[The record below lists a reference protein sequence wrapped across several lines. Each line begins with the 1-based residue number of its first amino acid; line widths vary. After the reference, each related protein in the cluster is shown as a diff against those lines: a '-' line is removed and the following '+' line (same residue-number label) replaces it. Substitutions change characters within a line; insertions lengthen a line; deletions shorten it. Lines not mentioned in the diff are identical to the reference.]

1 MLREV
6 INHMTASGLL
16 LLLFHPSSFITHP
29 LADMFLLQANTT
41 ALFSVADLQLIAP
54 ELILT
59 VCACIALV
67 MEVVLPYR
75 KSKLIAYFSLIGVG
89 FAGISLGVQY
99 WYLRDV
105 LPLDGFYGMVR
116 IDGFALIFKSIFL
129 VAAAQAIAVSTRYL
143 DIEGEQHG
151 EYYALVL
158 FATVGMMFLACGYDL
173 ISLYISLELMALTFY
188 VLVAFTKREKR
199 SNEAAMKYFLLGAF
213 SSGVLLYGMSL
224 LYGIAGST
232 NLAEIG
238 RSVAAIAGTVGDSG
252 ETVTASL
259 RPMLLLGM
267 IALAAGLF
275 FKIAAV
281 PFHMWAPDAYEGA
294 PTSVTAFLSTGS
306 KAASFAL
313 YARIFIEALNTMRAD
328 WAPLLG
334 LVAAITIM
342 VGNWAAVTQ
351 ENSKRLL
358 AYSSISNAGYLLL
371 GLVAGNSYGYIGLM
385 IYLLVYTLMNMGAFG
400 IIISLRR
407 RGIIG
412 DNVDDMTGLAH
423 KAPGMAAMMAI
434 FMLSLGGLPMTGGF
448 IGKYFLFGGL
458 LQRGKADG
466 KTWYYWLAAWAIINT
481 VVSFYYYIRFIK
493 VMYLGDRVAD
503 DQPLALSPALRAAL
517 VASLVGILFI
527 GLYPQ
532 PLIEIVQRLVAPLA
546 ALGPLGLK

>member
-1 MLREV
+1 M
-6 INHMTASGLL
+6 I
-16 LLLFHPSSFITHP
+16 
-29 LADMFLLQANTT
+29 LLQANTT
-41 ALFSVADLQLIAP
+41 ALFSLADLQLIVP

-75 KSKLIAYFSLIGVG
+75 KSKLIAYFSLVGV
-89 FAGISLGVQY
+89 ALAAVSLWVQF
-99 WYLRDV
+99 WATRDV
-105 LPLDGFYGMVR
+105 LPLDGFYGMIR
-116 IDGFALIFKSIFL
+116 IDGFALVFQSIFL
-129 VAAAQAIAVSTRYL
+129 IGASLAIAISTRYL

-158 FATVGMMFLACGYDL
+158 FATVGMMFLACGFDL
-173 ISLYISLELMALTFY
+173 ITLYISLELMALTFY

-232 NLAEIG
+232 NLGEIG
-238 RSVAAIAGTVGDSG
+238 HSVAQIAATMGQTGDEG
-252 ETVTASL
+252 AASL

-294 PTSVTAFLSTGS
+294 PTSVTAFLSTAS

-313 YARIFIEALNTMRAD
+313 YARIFIVALNPIRTD

-371 GLVAGNSYGYIGLM
+371 GLVAGNSYGYIGLL

-412 DNVDDMTGLAH
+412 DNVDDLTGLAH
-423 KAPGMAAMMAI
+423 KAPGMAAMMAV

-458 LQRGKADG
+458 LERGKADG
-466 KTWYYWLAAWAIINT
+466 KTWYYWLAGWAIINT
-481 VVSFYYYIRFIK
+481 VVSFYYYVRFIR

-503 DQPLALSPALRAAL
+503 DKPLSLSPALQAAL
-517 VASLVGILFI
+517 VVCLVGIIAI
-527 GLYPQ
+527 GIFPQ
-532 PLIEIVQRLVAPLA
+532 PVIELTQRLLAPLA
-546 ALGPLGLK
+546 TVGSAGLK

>member
-1 MLREV
+1 ML
-6 INHMTASGLL
+6 
-16 LLLFHPSSFITHP
+16 
-29 LADMFLLQANTT
+29 FL
-41 ALFSVADLQLIAP
+41 
-54 ELILT
+54 
-59 VCACIALV
+59 
-67 MEVVLPYR
+67 
-75 KSKLIAYFSLIGVG
+75 G
-89 FAGISLGVQY
+89 
-99 WYLRDV
+99 
-105 LPLDGFYGMVR
+105 
-116 IDGFALIFKSIFL
+116 
-129 VAAAQAIAVSTRYL
+129 
-143 DIEGEQHG
+143 
-151 EYYALVL
+151 
-158 FATVGMMFLACGYDL
+158 CGYDL
-173 ISLYISLELMALTFY
+173 IVLYISLELMALTFY

-213 SSGVLLYGMSL
+213 SSGILLYGMSL
-224 LYGIAGST
+224 LYGITGST
-232 NLAEIG
+232 NLGEIG
-238 RSVAAIAGTVGDSG
+238 TALTQIVNSMADATEPDTIAT
-252 ETVTASL
+252 L
-259 RPMLLLGM
+259 RPMLLLAM

-275 FKIAAV
+275 FKVAAV

-313 YARIFIEALNTMRAD
+313 YARIFMEALPAMRVD

-371 GLVAGNSYGYIGLM
+371 GLVASNSYGYIGLL
-385 IYLLVYTLMNMGAFG
+385 IYLFVYTLMNMGAFG

-412 DNVDDMTGLAH
+412 DNVDDLTGLAH

-458 LQRGKADG
+458 LQRGQAEG
-466 KTWYYWLAAWAIINT
+466 KNWYYWLAIWAIINT

-493 VMYLGDRVAD
+493 VMYLGDQVAD
-503 DQPLALSPALRAAL
+503 DKPLELSPALRTAL
-517 VASLVGILFI
+517 VASLVGIIFI

-532 PLIEIVQRLVAPLA
+532 PFISLAQRFLMLP
-546 ALGPLGLK
+546 

>member
-1 MLREV
+1 MML
-6 INHMTASGLL
+6 
-16 LLLFHPSSFITHP
+16 
-29 LADMFLLQANTT
+29 LLQANATG
-41 ALFSVADLQLIAP
+41 LFNLSNLLLIAP

-59 VCACIALV
+59 ICACVVLV
-67 MEVVLPYR
+67 MEVILPYR
-75 KSKLIAYFSLIGVG
+75 KTKTTAYFALISI
-89 FAGISLGVQY
+89 ALAALSLGIQ
-99 WYLRDV
+99 WYGTGTGSV
-105 LPLDGFYGMVR
+105 DGFYGMVR
-116 IDGFALIFKSIFL
+116 IDGFAFLFRSIFL
-129 VAAAQAIAVSTRYL
+129 VSAAFAIAISTRYL

-158 FATVGMMFLACGYDL
+158 FATVGMMFLGCGYDL
-173 ISLYISLELMALTFY
+173 IILYVSLELMALTFY

-213 SSGVLLYGMSL
+213 SSGILLYGMSL
-224 LYGIAGST
+224 LYGAAGST
-232 NLAEIG
+232 NLGEIG
-238 RSVAAIAGTVGDSG
+238 KTVGDA
-252 ETVTASL
+252 VASL
-259 RPMLLLGM
+259 RGATEHSTVGIKPLLLLGM

-313 YARIFIEALNTMRAD
+313 YTRIFLEALPSMRD
-328 WAPLLG
+328 EWAPLLG

-371 GLVAGNSYGYIGLM
+371 GLVAGNQYGRVGIV
-385 IYLLVYTLMNMGAFG
+385 IYLLVYTLMNMGAFAV
-400 IIISLRR
+400 IISLRR

-412 DNVDDMTGLAH
+412 DNVDDLTGLAH
-423 KAPGMAAMMAI
+423 KAPGMAVMMAI
-434 FMLSLGGLPMTGGF
+434 FMLSLGGLPVTGGF

-458 LQRGKADG
+458 IQRGAVDG
-466 KTWYYWLAAWAIINT
+466 KSWYYWLAIWAIINT
-481 VVSFYYYIRFIK
+481 VVSFYYYVRFIK

-503 DQPLALSPALRAAL
+503 DKPLMLSPALQTAL
-517 VASLVGILFI
+517 VVAVLGVILVGV
-527 GLYPQ
+527 YPQ
-532 PLIEIVQRLVAPLA
+532 PFISLA
-546 ALGPLGLK
+546 LKFTGQ

>member
-1 MLREV
+1 
-6 INHMTASGLL
+6 
-16 LLLFHPSSFITHP
+16 
-29 LADMFLLQANTT
+29 MFLLQANTT
-41 ALFSVADLQLIAP
+41 SLISVSDLQLIVP

-59 VCACIALV
+59 VCACVALV
-67 MEVVLPYR
+67 MEVILPYR
-75 KSKLIAYFSLIGVG
+75 KSKLTAYFSL
-89 FAGISLGVQY
+89 AGIALAFISLVVQ
-99 WYLRDV
+99 WRLMSNA
-105 LPLDGFYGMVR
+105 LPFDGFYGMVR
-116 IDGFALIFKSIFL
+116 IDGFALLFKAIFL
-129 VAAAQAIAVSTRYL
+129 VAAGLAIGISTRYL

-151 EYYALVL
+151 EYYALIL
-158 FATVGMMFLACGYDL
+158 FATVGMMFIACGYDL

-224 LYGIAGST
+224 LYGVAGST
-232 NLAEIG
+232 NIGEIG
-238 RSVAAIAGTVGDSG
+238 SAINRAVPQIQAALQTIQQGGVDDFAK
-252 ETVTASL
+252 L
-259 RPMLLLGM
+259 RPLLLLSM
-267 IALAAGLF
+267 IALGAGLF
-275 FKIAAV
+275 FKVAAV
-281 PFHMWAPDAYEGA
+281 PFHMWAPDVYEGA

-313 YARIFIEALNTMRAD
+313 YARVFNEALGGMYAD

-371 GLVAGNSYGYIGLM
+371 ALVANNLYGYIGL
-385 IYLLVYTLMNMGAFG
+385 IVYLFVYTLMNMGAFG

-412 DNVDDMTGLAH
+412 DNVDDLSGLGQ
-423 KAPGMAAMMAI
+423 KAPGLAAMMTI
-434 FMLSLGGLPMTGGF
+434 FMLSLGGLPITGGF

-458 LQRGKADG
+458 IQRGTGPGAKH
-466 KTWYYWLAAWAIINT
+466 WFIWLAVWAIINT
-481 VVSFYYYIRFIK
+481 VVSFYYYFRFIK

-503 DQPLALSPALRAAL
+503 NKPLALSPALQTAL
-517 VASLVGILFI
+517 VVAVIGVLFVGV
-527 GLYPQ
+527 YPQ
-532 PLIEIVQRLVAPLA
+532 PLIRIAQDLIGPLA
-546 ALGPLGLK
+546 SATAIALK

>member
-1 MLREV
+1 
-6 INHMTASGLL
+6 
-16 LLLFHPSSFITHP
+16 
-29 LADMFLLQANTT
+29 MFLLQASST
-41 ALFSVADLQLIAP
+41 ALFDLSDLQLIAP

-59 VCACIALV
+59 VCACVALV

-75 KSKLIAYFSLIGVG
+75 RSKLIAYFAL
-89 FAGISLGVQY
+89 AGIALAAFSLGFQW
-99 WYLRDV
+99 WYRRDV

-129 VAAAQAIAVSTRYL
+129 FASALTIGISTRYL

-151 EYYALVL
+151 EFYALVL
-158 FATVGMMFLACGYDL
+158 FATVAMMFLASGYDL
-173 ISLYISLELMALTFY
+173 IVLYVSLELMALTFY
-188 VLVAFTKREKR
+188 ILVAFTKREKR

-213 SSGVLLYGMSL
+213 SSGILLYGMSF

-232 NLAEIG
+232 NLGEIG
-238 RSVAAIAGTVGDSG
+238 RAVGTLISQNSEIPADVSM
-252 ETVTASL
+252 
-259 RPMLLLGM
+259 RPLLLLAM

-313 YARIFIEALNTMRAD
+313 YARIFMEALPSMRAD

-334 LVAAITIM
+334 LVAALTIM

-371 GLVAGNSYGYIGLM
+371 GLVAGNAYGYLGLL

-412 DNVDDMTGLAH
+412 DNVDDLTGLAQ
-423 KAPGMAAMMAI
+423 KAPGMAAMMAV

-458 LQRGKADG
+458 LQRGSTDG
-466 KTWYYWLAAWAIINT
+466 KSWYYWLAVWGILNT
-481 VVSFYYYIRFIK
+481 VVSFYYYVRFIK
-493 VMYLGDRVAD
+493 VMYLGDRIAD
-503 DQPLALSPALRAAL
+503 DKPLALSPLLRAAL
-517 VASLVGILFI
+517 VVSVVGIIVI
-527 GLYPQ
+527 GVFPQ
-532 PLIEIVQRLVAPLA
+532 PFISIAQKLLAPLTTA
-546 ALGPLGLK
+546 VSVAVK

>member
-1 MLREV
+1 
-6 INHMTASGLL
+6 
-16 LLLFHPSSFITHP
+16 
-29 LADMFLLQANTT
+29 MFLLQANTA
-41 ALFSVADLQLIAP
+41 ALFNLADLQLIAP

-59 VCACIALV
+59 VCACLALV

-75 KSKLIAYFSLIGVG
+75 KSKLVAYFSLAGVVLA
-89 FAGISLGVQY
+89 FVSLGVQW
-99 WYLRDV
+99 WYVGDS
-105 LPLDGFYGMVR
+105 LPFDGFYGMIR
-116 IDGFALIFKSIFL
+116 IDGFALLFKAIFL
-129 VAAAQAIAVSTRYL
+129 VSAGLAVAISTRYL
-143 DIEGEQHG
+143 DLEGEQHG
-151 EYYALVL
+151 EYYALIL

-213 SSGVLLYGMSL
+213 SSGILLYGMSL

-232 NLAEIG
+232 NLGEIG
-238 RSVAAIAGTVGDSG
+238 HSVATLAGAAPSG
-252 ETVTASL
+252 EATL
-259 RPMLLLGM
+259 RPLLLLGM

-313 YARIFIEALNTMRAD
+313 YARIFVEALNGMRVD

-334 LVAAITIM
+334 LVAAVTIM
-342 VGNWAAVTQ
+342 IGNWAAVTQ
-351 ENSKRLL
+351 DNSKRLL

-371 GLVAGNSYGYIGLM
+371 GLVAGNSYGYTGLL

-400 IIISLRR
+400 VVISLRR

-412 DNVDDMTGLAH
+412 DNVDDMTGLAQ
-423 KAPGMAAMMAI
+423 KAPALAAMMVV

-458 LQRGKADG
+458 LQRGAAEG
-466 KTWYYWLAAWAIINT
+466 KHWYYWLAGWAIINT
-481 VVSFYYYIRFIK
+481 VVSFYYYVRFIK
-493 VMYLGDRVAD
+493 VMYLGDRIAD
-503 DQPLALSPALRAAL
+503 DKPLSLSAAL
-517 VASLVGILFI
+517 QTALAISVAGIIFI
-527 GLYPQ
+527 GVYPQ
-532 PLIEIVQRLVAPLA
+532 PLINLTQKLLAPLA
-546 ALGPLGLK
+546 AVGSVVLK